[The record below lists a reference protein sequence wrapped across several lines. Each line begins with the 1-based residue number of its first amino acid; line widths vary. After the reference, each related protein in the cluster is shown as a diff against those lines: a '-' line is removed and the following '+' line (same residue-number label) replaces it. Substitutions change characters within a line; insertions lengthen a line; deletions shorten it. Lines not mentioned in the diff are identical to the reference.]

1 MGFRKA
7 DYIKVNDILS
17 GRRSQAEADA
27 LRRLESIH
35 AKIPEIAKIDA
46 ELAKTGARVFE
57 ACCLGSD
64 GVAERIER
72 IKSENL
78 ALQSRRAAIL
88 IENGYPADYTE
99 PRYFCKKCSDTG
111 YDGTKMC
118 ECKSRELVLAGYES
132 SGMGELLKTQSFE
145 SFSLDYYKYDPQAY
159 ATMKHTYE
167 AAKLYAENF
176 TAGKNNGNLLF
187 IGATG
192 LGKTHLSTSIA
203 REVISKGFDVKYD
216 TIQNIITDFE
226 QKQFHTKGDISQ
238 DDDPTERYF
247 ECDLLIIDDLGTELT
262 NQFTLSCLYNL
273 INTRINR
280 ALSMIISTNL
290 SPTDL
295 RRRYAERITSRLFG
309 EFLAL
314 PFAGGDVRAAKLREQ

>member
-1 MGFRKA
+1 MGSRKA
-7 DYIKVNDILS
+7 DYIKVNDILAS
-17 GRRSQAEADA
+17 RRAKAEADA
-27 LRRLESIH
+27 LQRLESLH
-35 AKIPEIAKIDA
+35 AKIPELAEIDA
-46 ELAKTGARVFE
+46 ELAKTGARIFE
-57 ACCLGSD
+57 ACQLGSE
-64 GVAERIER
+64 GIAERIER
-72 IKSENL
+72 IKRDNL
-78 ALQSRRAAIL
+78 ALQARRAAIL

-99 PRYFCKKCSDTG
+99 PRYYCKKCSDTG
-111 YDGTKMC
+111 YDGMQMC
-118 ECKSRELVLAGYES
+118 ECKRRELVLAGYES

-145 SFSLDYYKYDPQAY
+145 TFSLDYYKYDPQAY
-159 ATMKHTYE
+159 STMKHTYE
-167 AAKLYAENF
+167 AAKSYAENF
-176 TAGKNNGNLLF
+176 AAGKNNGNLLF

-203 REVISKGFDVKYD
+203 REVINKGFDVKYD

-226 QKQFHTKGDISQ
+226 QKQFRATGDISQ

-280 ALSMIISTNL
+280 ASSMIISTNL
-290 SPTDL
+290 SPSEL

-309 EFLAL
+309 EFRAL
-314 PFAGGDVRAAKLREQ
+314 PFAGGDVRAAKLRDQ

>member
-7 DYIKVNDILS
+7 DYIKVNDILAT
-17 GRRSQAEADA
+17 RRSQAEADA
-27 LRRLESIH
+27 QHRLKSVH
-35 AKIPEIAKIDA
+35 AKIPELAKIDA

-57 ACCLGSD
+57 ACQLGSE

-72 IKSENL
+72 IKKDNL
-78 ALQSRRAAIL
+78 ALQARRAAIL
-88 IENGYPADYTE
+88 VENGYPADYTE

-111 YDGTKMC
+111 YDGTQMC
-118 ECKSRELVLAGYES
+118 ECKRRELVLAGYES

-145 SFSLDYYKYDPQAY
+145 TFSLDYYKYDSQAY

-167 AAKLYAENF
+167 AAKSYAENF

-203 REVISKGFDVKYD
+203 REVINKGFDVKYD
-216 TIQNIITDFE
+216 TIQNIIMDFE
-226 QKQFHTKGDISQ
+226 QKQFHAQDTSQ

-280 ALSMIISTNL
+280 AMSMIISTNL
-290 SPTDL
+290 SPAEL

-314 PFAGGDVRAAKLREQ
+314 PFAGGDVRAAKLREE